1 MLFAAEEAKNSS
13 KTNQVLSKKSAKS
26 GIGKAAASAFAYAIF
41 ALRLPVWFY
50 KKVVIKNIS
59 TEFVESQLKHVC
71 LIWGVGT
78 KSEIAKATTCDF
90 EYEIFALR
98 LLVCFYKKLP
108 GKKYFTIFSNVCW
121 TWGLAMLQHL
131 SLLM

>member
-50 KKVVIKNIS
+50 K
-59 TEFVESQLKHVC
+59 
-71 LIWGVGT
+71 
-78 KSEIAKATTCDF
+78 
-90 EYEIFALR
+90 IF
-98 LLVCFYKKLP
+98 F
-108 GKKYFTIFSNVCW
+108 I
-121 TWGLAMLQHL
+121 
-131 SLLM
+131 

>member
-50 KKVVIKNIS
+50 KIFFLFRKSSGLPKAEVFGRSRSFSKFGLQLPKFYSKHWAFCFDIKMS
-59 TEFVESQLKHVC
+59 CS
-71 LIWGVGT
+71 
-78 KSEIAKATTCDF
+78 
-90 EYEIFALR
+90 
-98 LLVCFYKKLP
+98 
-108 GKKYFTIFSNVCW
+108 
-121 TWGLAMLQHL
+121 
-131 SLLM
+131 